1 MAWDSGGRWVTIRGF
16 VWMKLI
22 IIDNLMLKRRA
33 PTSPT
38 DPLLVTYVFLRLSL
52 AAPHWGLLALVF
64 HLVILNSRYNYNISD
79 ILEQSIKL

>member
-1 MAWDSGGRWVTIRGF
+1 
-16 VWMKLI
+16 MKLI

-33 PTSPT
+33 STSPT
-38 DPLLVTYVFLRLSL
+38 DPFLVTYVFLRLSL